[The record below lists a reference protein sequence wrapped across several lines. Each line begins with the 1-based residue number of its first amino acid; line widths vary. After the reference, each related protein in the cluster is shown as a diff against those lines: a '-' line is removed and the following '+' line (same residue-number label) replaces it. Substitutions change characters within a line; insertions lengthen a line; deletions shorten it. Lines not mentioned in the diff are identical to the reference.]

1 MQTRGFLG
9 ISLVVSLAAMP
20 SGCGG
25 SSPGGASS
33 APAAKRIAV
42 IPKGTTQEFWKSVHA
57 GAVKASR
64 DEGVEIVWKG
74 PVREDDRDEQI
85 KVVETFVS
93 QRIDGI
99 VVAPLDSRALVPALN
114 EAKARGIPVAIF
126 DSGTEWNDYISFVAT
141 DNEQGGRL
149 GGERLGTLLGG
160 KGRVMMMR
168 FSEGSASTGE
178 REAGFLK
185 TMAEKFPGIKV
196 VSSNQYGGVT
206 TETAYSTAEKLLA
219 AFRDVDGIFCPNEST
234 TFGMMLA
241 LDAVKLA
248 GKTKLV
254 GFDAT
259 PKLIEGL
266 TSGKIHGLVVQNPFA
281 MGELGVKIMV
291 KHLKG
296 EPVDK
301 RVDTGA
307 TMVTKENMEQPDVKA
322 LLAPDLAA
330 YLN

>member
-1 MQTRGFLG
+1 MQLRRAVA
-9 ISLVVSLAAMP
+9 LVVCGVLASAAAAC
-20 SGCGG
+20 GGG
-25 SSPGGASS
+25 SSDTTGV
-33 APAAKRIAV
+33 RQIAV

-57 GAVKASR
+57 GAVKGSQDA
-64 DEGVEIVWKG
+64 GVEIIWKG

-93 QRIDGI
+93 QRVAGI
-99 VVAPLDSRALVPALN
+99 VVAPHDARALVPTLN
-114 EAKARGIPVAIF
+114 EARARNIPVLVF
-126 DSGTEWNDYISFVAT
+126 DSGVQWDDYISFVAT
-141 DNEQGGRL
+141 DNKKAGGL
-149 GGERLGTLLGG
+149 GAERLGDLLGG

-178 REAGFLK
+178 RESGFLE
-185 TMAEKFPGIKV
+185 TLAAKFPGIEV

-206 TETAYSTAEKLLA
+206 TETGYATAEKLLA
-219 AFRDVDGIFCPNEST
+219 TYRDVDGIFCPNEST

-248 GKTKLV
+248 GTVRLV
-254 GFDAT
+254 GFDAS

-266 TSGKIHGLVVQNPFA
+266 TEGKIHGLVVQNPFA
-281 MGELGVKIMV
+281 MGEEGVKLMV
-291 KHLKG
+291 RHLDG
-296 EPVDK
+296 QPVDK

-307 TMVTKENMEQPDVKA
+307 TMVTRENMEEPDVRS
-322 LLAPDLAA
+322 LLYPDLAT